1 MKAKGQVKDI
11 SLDYKTKATEL
22 TLTADCRPEDAE
34 KLLDK
39 ELSIELKE
47 YRQKRSLDANAYH
60 WVLCTKIA
68 DAVGTSAVRVHN
80 DMLRKYGQIELVD
93 GQAVYIVIPDTD
105 EAQARVDEAM
115 TYHIRPTSQ
124 VKPGK
129 DGKMYRTYMMLRGSH
144 DYDTKEMSTL
154 IDGVVS
160 EAKELGI
167 ETMTP
172 DRIKEMMAAY
182 EERYSKR

>member
-47 YRQKRSLDANAYH
+47 YRPKRSLDANAYH

-68 DAVGTSAVRVHN
+68 DAVGHRLS
-80 DMLRKYGQIELVD
+80 
-93 GQAVYIVIPDTD
+93 VYITICSGNTG
-105 EAQARVDEAM
+105 R
-115 TYHIRPTSQ
+115 
-124 VKPGK
+124 
-129 DGKMYRTYMMLRGSH
+129 
-144 DYDTKEMSTL
+144 
-154 IDGVVS
+154 
-160 EAKELGI
+160 
-167 ETMTP
+167 
-172 DRIKEMMAAY
+172 
-182 EERYSKR
+182 